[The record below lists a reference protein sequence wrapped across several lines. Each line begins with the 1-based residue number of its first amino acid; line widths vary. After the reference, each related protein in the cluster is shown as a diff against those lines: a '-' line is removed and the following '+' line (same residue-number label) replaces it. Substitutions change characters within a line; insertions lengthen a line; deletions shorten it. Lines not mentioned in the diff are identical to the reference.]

1 MNLLPIFT
9 ETVKKTYP
17 NLEKVERYNST
28 FDFAGKIVKVISGA
42 LYTLVWFFYRVIE
55 IIEDIVKFLIGI
67 PTSNFNGKSVVSS
80 LFPSDKLAKLKFDDV
95 PAVKFIIGMVIL
107 CILLYVIVLVYGII
121 KGNLKGD
128 TKLQRKVMVS
138 SPKVIIKMTLVPTAV
153 IAVLLFISQLIG
165 YVYTFLT
172 SFMNNKGTYS
182 LSAEIFKGNFSHMSW
197 DGKLWDWDGIK
208 FNSPSVDGPL
218 SSWSFTNFDNAINT
232 WFEVKNN
239 KNWYPLDIVSGQVS
253 YLLALIIGLG
263 FLYGLLKVG
272 YKLLIRTFKL
282 TICIGL
288 APYVI
293 MQEPID
299 KGVKYENWKKEI
311 LNIIIGVFSYILTFV
326 LAFVVISVIKN
337 IVNTLTPVGEGTVIP
352 PFVKMIF
359 NAVIYVSIGVSM
371 PFMAEKINT
380 IITSGIGG
388 EDSNITGGESDTNIL
403 GGNIASKLNPASK
416 IKTKLSAF
424 NDKKKQNRSFK
435 KGSKGRQNSKNG
447 LKSRFMNSK
456 FGKKIKGGWKST
468 KKGFSLLGKK
478 TGNTKDNLLHGK
490 VGTSKRRLFEAKR
503 LKKAKSEAQKQQ
515 TKFEKIK
522 QKRANGQISR
532 TQFLVAKNRVKKAA
546 EKEQKLKDNY
556 KEQLQDKS
564 CKESKFKQYKIQE
577 KMAAYNGDKPKN
589 NSKKGNQLE

>member
-1 MNLLPIFT
+1 MNLLPILT
-9 ETVKKTYP
+9 EAVKKTYP
-17 NLEKVERYNST
+17 NLKKVERYNST

-55 IIEDIVKFLIGI
+55 IIEDIVMFLIGI
-67 PTSNFNGKSVVSS
+67 PTSNLKGKSVVSS
-80 LFPSDKLAKLKFDDV
+80 LFPADKLAKLKFDDV
-95 PAVKFIIGMVIL
+95 PAVKFIIGMAIL
-107 CILLYVIVLVYGII
+107 CILLYVVILVYGII

-128 TKLQRKVMVS
+128 TKLQHKVMVS
-138 SPKVIIKMTLVPTAV
+138 SPKVIIKMILVPIAV

-172 SFMNNKGTYS
+172 SFMNNTGTSS

-197 DGKLWDWDGIK
+197 NGKLWDWDGIK
-208 FNSPSVDGPL
+208 FYLPSVDSPL
-218 SSWSFTNFDNAINT
+218 SDWNFTNFDNAINT
-232 WFEVKNN
+232 WFEVKSN

-253 YLLALIIGLG
+253 YLLALIIGFG

-282 TICIGL
+282 TIYIGL

-311 LNIIIGVFSYILTFV
+311 LNIIIGVFSYILTFI

-337 IVNTLTPVGEGTVIP
+337 ILNKLTPVEKGTAIT

-403 GGNIASKLNPASK
+403 SGNIASKLNPASK
-416 IKTKLSAF
+416 IKTKLSGF
-424 NDKKKQNRSFK
+424 NDKKKQSHSFK

-447 LKSRFMNSK
+447 LKFRFMDTK
-456 FGKKIKGGWKST
+456 IGKKIKGGWKST
-468 KKGFSLLGKK
+468 KQGFSLIGQNIL
-478 TGNTKDNLLHGK
+478 NAKDNLFHGK
-490 VGTSKRRLFEAKR
+490 VGTTKRRVFEAKR
-503 LKKAKSEAQKQQ
+503 LKKAKAYAQKQQ

-532 TQFLVAKNRVKKAA
+532 KQFIDAKNHAKKAS

-556 KEQLQDKS
+556 KEQLQEKS
-564 CKESKFKQYKIQE
+564 RKESKFKQYKIQE
-577 KMAAYNGDKPKN
+577 KTGAYNGDKPKN
-589 NSKKGNQLE
+589 NSKKGNQLQ

>member
-1 MNLLPIFT
+1 MNLLPILA
-9 ETVKKTYP
+9 EVAKKYP
-17 NLEKVERYNST
+17 KLDPVERYNST

-67 PTSNFNGKSVVSS
+67 PTSTFEGKSVVSS

-107 CILLYVIVLVYGII
+107 CILLYVIVLIYGII

-138 SPKVIIKMTLVPTAV
+138 LPKVLVKMILVPIAV

-172 SFMNNKGTYS
+172 TFMDKKPGSS
-182 LSAEIFKGNFSHMSW
+182 LSAEIFKGNFSHMTW
-197 DGKLWDWDGIK
+197 DGKVWDWSGIE
-208 FNSPSVDGPL
+208 FNSPKLKGSL
-218 SSWSFTNFDNAINT
+218 INWNFTNFDNAINT
-232 WFEVKNN
+232 WFQVKSN

-253 YLLALIIGLG
+253 YLLALIIGLA

-282 TICIGL
+282 TFYIGL

-299 KGVKYENWKKEI
+299 KGAKYENWKKEI
-311 LNIIIGVFSYILTFV
+311 LNIIIGVFSYILTFI
-326 LAFVVISVIKN
+326 LAFVVIYIIKD
-337 IVNTLTPVGEGTVIP
+337 IVNTLTPVKKGTSIP
-352 PFVKMIF
+352 PFAKMIF

-416 IKTKLSAF
+416 IKTKLSGF

-435 KGSKGRQNSKNG
+435 KGAKGKQNSRNS
-447 LKSRFMNSK
+447 LKSRFMNTK
-456 FGKKIKGGWKST
+456 FGKRLKGGWKST
-468 KKGFSLLGKK
+468 KEGFSLLGKK
-478 TGNTKDNLLHGK
+478 IGNTKDNLLHGK
-490 VGTSKRRLFEAKR
+490 VGTQKRRLFEAQR
-503 LKKAKSEAQKQQ
+503 LKKAKAAAQKQQ
-515 TKFEKIK
+515 AKFEKIK

-532 TQFLVAKNRVKKAA
+532 KQFLAEIARVKKSSG
-546 EKEQKLKDNY
+546 KEQKLKDNY
-556 KEQLQDKS
+556 KEQLREKS
-564 CKESKFKQYKIQE
+564 SKESKFKQYAREE
-577 KMAAYNGDKPKN
+577 KHRKAEKV
-589 NSKKGNQLE
+589 KGKVFF